1 VSTNGQGSF
10 NLSIAPQG
18 YRFRADK
25 AGTQFWSAGSN
36 DCAVPG
42 CSGVTVALV
51 PTSGMAPDGLLTLT
65 AYQPGS
71 DTLVIPADWIMP
83 ACLCQSKTGPLDHR
97 KEAHLKPLD
106 NKVIIENRPT

>member
-83 ACLCQSKTGPLDHR
+83 ASEQIVSDGPVSTQKATQRHR
-97 KEAHLKPLD
+97 ILH
-106 NKVIIENRPT
+106 